1 MSPEPERNQ
10 RVTEPVVLPL
20 IITNDGDGFNAE
32 IPTLPGCESWAHT
45 EEEVIEKISEL
56 ARYYM
61 KLPPSKKIKTDLK
74 EKAGNTIH
82 YRLIF

>member
-1 MSPEPERNQ
+1 MPEKNPK
-10 RVTEPVVLPL
+10 VTDYVVLPL

-45 EEEVIEKISEL
+45 EEEVIEKITEL

-74 EKAGNTIH
+74 EREGNTLH